1 MPTLKNL
8 SLKDLPIATATP
20 SDRPHILIW
29 DRVREDDLEQLRFYH
44 GTYRANYRKD
54 LLQRH
59 EAKSSSKFLRLDQR
73 VDREIQAIRD
83 LCEVSPQSYVQLEE
97 CDRLITYLACM
108 GGDSLTVFWQ
118 KLIDLRQLPK
128 RLWIILPSS
137 LVSPDFPVDRVY
149 SVNSALS

>member
-1 MPTLKNL
+1 MPT
-8 SLKDLPIATATP
+8 LKDLPIATAKP

-29 DRVREDDLEQLRFYH
+29 DSVQEEDLERLRFHH
-44 GTYRANYRKD
+44 GTYRANYRRD

-73 VDREIQAIRD
+73 VDREIQSIRD
-83 LCEVSPQSYVQLEE
+83 LCDASPQSYVQLEE
-97 CDRLITYLACM
+97 CDRLITYLACT

-128 RLWIILPSS
+128 LLWIILPSY
-137 LVSPDFPVDRVY
+137 LVSPAFPRDRVHRIDPTY
-149 SVNSALS
+149 F

>member
-1 MPTLKNL
+1 MPT
-8 SLKDLPIATATP
+8 LKDLPIATAKP

-29 DRVREDDLEQLRFYH
+29 DSFQEEDLERLRFHH
-44 GTYRANYRKD
+44 GTYRANYRRD

-73 VDREIQAIRD
+73 VDREIQSIRD
-83 LCEVSPQSYVQLEE
+83 LCDASPQSYVQLEE
-97 CDRLITYLACM
+97 CDRLITYLACT

-128 RLWIILPSS
+128 LLWIILPSS
-137 LVSPDFPVDRVY
+137 LVSPAFPSDRVHRIDPTY
-149 SVNSALS
+149 F